1 MPDNTMRAVSQD
13 RLGPPEVLHMVTV
26 PRPEPGGTEVLVR
39 VLAAG
44 VNPVDW
50 KTRADGGRLGP
61 PPFILG
67 WDVAGI
73 VAAVGEGVTR
83 FAAGDRVFGMPWFP
97 RQAGAYAEYVTCPSR
112 QLAATPD
119 GLDDAGAAGLP
130 LAGLIA
136 RQALID
142 TAAIKAGDRVLIQ
155 AAAGGVGN
163 LAVQIAKH
171 AGAFVVGTAGPGDQG
186 FLAELGVDQPIDYT
200 RTNVADEVTG
210 IDVVLDLVGGAAGL
224 ASLPVLRDGGLL
236 ISVPNAA
243 DLPPLRAAAA
253 GRVRVTGILVEP
265 DRTGMD
271 ALAALAAAGTLRQ
284 RIARTLPLDEAAH
297 AHELG
302 ETGRAGGKMVLIP
315 DDR

>member
-1 MPDNTMRAVSQD
+1 MRAVSQD
-13 RLGPPEVLHMVTV
+13 RLGPPGVLHMVTV

-67 WDVAGI
+67 WDVAGV

-112 QLAATPD
+112 QLAAAPD
-119 GLDDAGAAGLP
+119 SLGDAEAAGLP

-136 RQALID
+136 WQSLID
-142 TAAIKAGDRVLIQ
+142 TATIKVGDRVLIQ
-155 AAAGGVGN
+155 AAAGGVGS
-163 LAVQIAKH
+163 LAVQVAKH
-171 AGAFVVGTAGPGDQG
+171 AGAFVIGTAGPGDQA

-200 RTNVADEVTG
+200 RANVAAEVDAV
-210 IDVVLDLVGGAAGL
+210 DVVLDLVGGAVGI

-236 ISVPNAA
+236 ISVPSAA
-243 DLPPLRAAAA
+243 DIQPLRAAAA

-271 ALAALAAAGTLRQ
+271 ALARLASAGKLRQ
-284 RIARTLPLDEAAH
+284 RIAGKFPLDQAAH

-302 ETGRAGGKMVLIP
+302 ESGRAGGKMILIP
-315 DDR
+315 EGAKHG

>member
-1 MPDNTMRAVSQD
+1 MRAVSQD
-13 RLGPPEVLHMVTV
+13 RLGPPSVLRMVTV

-67 WDVAGI
+67 WDVAG
-73 VAAVGEGVTR
+73 VVEALGEGVTR
-83 FAAGDRVFGMPWFP
+83 FAVGDRVFGMPWFP
-97 RQAGAYAEYVTCPSR
+97 RQAGAYAEYLTCPSR

-119 GLDDAGAAGLP
+119 ALDDAEAAGLP

-136 RQALID
+136 WQSLID
-142 TAAIKAGDRVLIQ
+142 TAAVTAGDRVLIQ

-171 AGAFVVGTAGPGDQG
+171 AGASVIGTAGTRDQA

-200 RTNVADEVTG
+200 TTNVADEVTG
-210 IDVVLDLVGGAAGL
+210 VDVVLDLVGGKVGV

-236 ISVPNAA
+236 ISVPSAS
-243 DLPPLRAAAA
+243 DLGPLRAAAA

-265 DRTGMD
+265 DRTSMD
-271 ALAALAAAGTLRQ
+271 AMAELASAGKLRQ
-284 RIARTLPLDEAAH
+284 RIARTLPLDQAAQ

-302 ETGRAGGKMVLIP
+302 ESGRAGGKMILLP
-315 DDR
+315 GGADHG

>member
-1 MPDNTMRAVSQD
+1 MRAVSQD
-13 RLGPPEVLHMVTV
+13 RLGPPDVLHMVTA

-67 WDVAGI
+67 WDVAGV

-119 GLDDAGAAGLP
+119 GIGDAEAAGLP

-136 RQALID
+136 RQSLID

-155 AAAGGVGN
+155 AAAGSVGN
-163 LAVQIAKH
+163 LAVQLAKH
-171 AGAFVVGTAGPGDQG
+171 AGAYVVGTAGPADQA
-186 FLAELGVDQPIDYT
+186 FLAELGVDEPIDYT
-200 RTNVADEVTG
+200 TANVADEVAD
-210 IDVVLDLVGGAAGL
+210 IDVVLDLVGGAVGM

-236 ISVPNAA
+236 ISVPSAA
-243 DLPPLRAAAA
+243 DIEPLRAAAA

-271 ALAALAAAGTLRQ
+271 ALAALASAGGLRQ
-284 RIARTLPLDEAAH
+284 RVAGTLPLDQAAQ

-302 ETGRAGGKMVLIP
+302 ESGRAGGKLILIP
-315 DDR
+315 GGTDG

>member
-1 MPDNTMRAVSQD
+1 MRAVSQD
-13 RLGPPEVLHMVTV
+13 RLGPPDVLHVVTV
-26 PRPEPGGTEVLVR
+26 PRPRPGGTEVLVR

-67 WDVAGI
+67 WDVAG
-73 VAAVGEGVTR
+73 VVEALGEGVTR
-83 FAAGDRVFGMPWFP
+83 FAVGDRVFGMPWFP
-97 RQAGAYAEYVTCPSR
+97 RQAGAYGEYVTCPSR
-112 QLAATPD
+112 QLAATPES
-119 GLDDAGAAGLP
+119 LDDASAAALP

-136 RQALID
+136 RQSLID
-142 TAAIKAGDRVLIQ
+142 TAAVKAGDRVLIQ

-171 AGAFVVGTAGPGDQG
+171 AGAFVIGTAGPGDQA

-200 RTNVADEVTG
+200 STNVAAEVAG
-210 IDVVLDLVGGAAGL
+210 VDVVLDLVGGAVGIS
-224 ASLPVLRDGGLL
+224 SLSVLRDGGLL
-236 ISVPNAA
+236 ISVPSSA
-243 DLPPLRAAAA
+243 DLQPLRAAAA

-271 ALAALAAAGTLRQ
+271 ALASLAAAGRLRQ
-284 RIARTLPLDEAAH
+284 RIARTLPLDQAAQ

-302 ETGRAGGKMVLIP
+302 ESGHAGGKMILMP
-315 DDR
+315 GGAHND

>member
-1 MPDNTMRAVSQD
+1 MRAVRQD
-13 RLGPPEVLHMVTV
+13 RLGPPGVLHMVTV

-50 KTRADGGRLGP
+50 KTRAGGGLLGP

-67 WDVAGI
+67 WDVAG
-73 VAAVGEGVTR
+73 VVEALGQGVTR
-83 FAAGDRVFGMPWFP
+83 FAVGDRVFGMPWFP
-97 RQAGAYAEYVTCPSR
+97 RQAGGYAEYLTCPSR
-112 QLAATPD
+112 QLAATP
-119 GLDDAGAAGLP
+119 GSLDAAQAAGLP

-136 RQALID
+136 WQSLID
-142 TAAIKAGDRVLIQ
+142 TAAVKAGDRVLIQ

-171 AGAFVVGTAGPGDQG
+171 AGAYVIGTAAPGDQA

-200 RTNVADEVTG
+200 RTNVAGEVPDV
-210 IDVVLDLVGGAAGL
+210 DVVLDLVGGPVGV

-236 ISVPNAA
+236 ISVPSAA
-243 DLPPLRAAAA
+243 DVEPLRAAAA

-265 DRTGMD
+265 DRTSMD
-271 ALAALAAAGTLRQ
+271 AIAALASAGKLRQ
-284 RIARTLPLDEAAH
+284 RIGRTLPLGQAAY

-302 ETGRAGGKMVLIP
+302 ESGRAGGKMILIP
-315 DDR
+315 ADADEG